1 MIAQIL
7 TYDHFTVLLYCGLVL
22 FSTFFAAISQTTRWS
37 DTGEWHCETRKVP
50 YILSFC
56 LLAFFACTTSVGA
69 DRISYTNFFLNSTM
83 SNLATGIEPGFQL
96 MMSIFRTMTSNAALF
111 LGVVSFLTVFNVYKG
126 LWYFRETISLGF
138 AIFVFSSQYYLQSY
152 NLMRIY
158 FAISILILF
167 AHFIAEEKYFKYFL
181 VLCFACCFHYSI
193 IFVCIAYI
201 LAMMLKRLKD
211 GNMSLRVVLLMIL
224 VVILCIALG
233 RYAVV
238 LLSFSSTLSSKYS
251 AYTSNMYSAKYG
263 LKWLANTIPYLTAI
277 ALAKYSKYKK
287 QFLNI
292 TLCYMLVVVAVSLL
306 NYSIPVVG
314 RAVNCLNMP
323 IIVFLSLG
331 LNEARQYCKL
341 NNTNRIAIHLSK
353 YTILVPI
360 GLVKNIL
367 YLFFLYMFVLYLY
380 EYIPSDQIDNFSF
393 FWN

>member
-1 MIAQIL
+1 
-7 TYDHFTVLLYCGLVL
+7 
-22 FSTFFAAISQTTRWS
+22 
-37 DTGEWHCETRKVP
+37 
-50 YILSFC
+50 
-56 LLAFFACTTSVGA
+56 
-69 DRISYTNFFLNSTM
+69 
-83 SNLATGIEPGFQL
+83 
-96 MMSIFRTMTSNAALF
+96 MTSNAALF
-111 LGVVSFLTVFNVYKG
+111 LGIVSFMTIFNVYKG

-138 AIFVFSSQYYLQSY
+138 AIFIFSSQYYLQSY

-167 AHFIAEEKYFKYFL
+167 AHYIAEEKYFKYFL

-201 LAMMLKRLKD
+201 FAMMLKRLKD

-263 LKWLANTIPYLTAI
+263 LKWFANTIPYLLAI

-292 TLCYMLVVVAVSLL
+292 TLCYMLVVIAVSLL

-323 IIVFLSLG
+323 IIVFLALA

-360 GLVKNIL
+360 GLIKYIL